1 MVNQLPAGG
10 QIRGNGVVQ
19 KTWPSTYGSLHAR
32 QFTCGT
38 AFLSKYRTHLKA
50 SHEKLQI

>member
-19 KTWPSTYGSLHAR
+19 KMWQRTYGSMLGR
-32 QFTCGT
+32 SVVVLGF
-38 AFLSKYRTHLKA
+38 FLSKYRTHLKA